1 MESKSNGSRRRNF
14 CRHIIYEAGCAIQS
28 DDSRGKLTKGRADL
42 QESCVD
48 EKMSLADIVGYDVTY
63 QKLKCN

>member
-1 MESKSNGSRRRNF
+1 MESKSNSSCRRNL
-14 CRHIIYEAGCAIQS
+14 CRHIYEAIQS
-28 DDSRGKLTKGRADL
+28 HDSRGKLTKGRADL